1 MAVTRE
7 PIRRERF
14 SPPPAL
20 LGPILALAA
29 IGSLVLI
36 PLLLLAS
43 IPVVITLGLVLG
55 GVVLLALSLW
65 AGIEGLAAFE
75 HWLERD
81 PRFRR

>member
-1 MAVTRE
+1 MAVTQA
-7 PIRRERF
+7 PTRRERF
-14 SPPPAL
+14 SPPPVV

-29 IGSLVLI
+29 LGALVLI
-36 PLLLLAS
+36 PLLLLAT

-75 HWLERD
+75 RWLERD